1 LIKRLLKKSYTAHIG
16 WYVWKNVRRSA
27 HARRHGRIATG
38 GAYSSRSPLEAAQ
51 RALKWGAGFRDRISP
66 DRLRRLDSVVEL
78 GVGDSLAMAI
88 LWIGFGAKK
97 VSGLDA
103 FGDPRNL
110 RHEKAVVE
118 SLLTLLP
125 ADECRRIRD
134 VVDLGQETLLVDP
147 GRVTYLENIP
157 CERILEKIPAGSVD
171 VVYSLA
177 LLEHV
182 RDLGRTLRAVYAT
195 LSPQGEMI
203 HRVDLRNH
211 GVLAEFGDQAFL
223 RPSPLVWRLMGGDKG
238 LHNRKRLGFYREVLE
253 DCGARVSIE
262 SDVQYEVNTPEGRT
276 GESSSRV
283 RVFWLAAKR
292 PALPDAFRGAAEAKT
307 GGRAASQ

>member
-1 LIKRLLKKSYTAHIG
+1 LIKRLLKKSYSAHIG

-27 HARRHGRIATG
+27 YARRHGRIATG

-51 RALKWGAGFRDRISP
+51 RALKWGSEFRNRISP

-78 GVGDSLAMAI
+78 GAGDSLAIAI

-97 VSGLDA
+97 VSGIDA

-125 ADECRRIRD
+125 AEECRRIRD
-134 VVDLGQETLLVDP
+134 VVDLGRDTLVVDSS
-147 GRVTYLENIP
+147 RVTYLEHTP
-157 CERILEKIPAGSVD
+157 CERILEKIPDGSVD

-182 RDLGRTLRAVYAT
+182 RDLDRTLRAVYAT
-195 LSPQGEMI
+195 LGPLGEMI

-238 LHNRKRLGFYREVLE
+238 LHNRKRLGFYKEVLE
-253 DCGARVSIE
+253 DCGAEVSIE
-262 SDVQYEVNTPEGRT
+262 SDVQYEVATPEALT
-276 GESSSRV
+276 GEGSSRV
-283 RVFWLAAKR
+283 RVFWLAARR
-292 PALPDAFRGAAEAKT
+292 PALPSAFGGAAEANT
-307 GGRAASQ
+307 QERAG